1 MSRFGQY
8 LKNIFFIILIL
19 QFLPLLFV
27 NIRKV
32 FENALS
38 PKARVGVIPIKGI
51 IMDTNRYATQVKK
64 YFEDDSIKAIV
75 LKIDSPGGAPAA
87 AQELFQQIID
97 LKKEHNK
104 PVIAYAENLCA
115 SAAYYI
121 AIAADHII
129 AQPASMVGSIGAF
142 IAFPSLQTFMEQY
155 KIKYTVIQ
163 SGSYKTGPVIFRDLT
178 PKQKNMLQELTD
190 DTYDQF
196 KKAVVSRRPSLS
208 LDTQKQWA
216 DGQVFSGAKGLQIG
230 LIDQLGSHVT
240 LSKEV
245 RERAAIEEDIVFV
258 YPPKPSVFKKLF
270 GTEEQA
276 EYDEPQISIWPSFLQ
291 KPLERLVTPISW

>member
-1 MSRFGQY
+1 MSRFSQY

-27 NIRKV
+27 NMRKV
-32 FENALS
+32 VEKVTS
-38 PKARVGVIPIKGI
+38 PKARVGVIPVKGLI
-51 IMDTNRYATQVKK
+51 LDTNRYATQVKK
-64 YFEDDSIKAIV
+64 YFKDDSIKAIV

-97 LKKEHNK
+97 MKKQYDK

-129 AQPASMVGSIGAF
+129 AQPASMIGSVGAF
-142 IAFPSLQTFMEQY
+142 IAFPSLQEFMEQY

-178 PKQKNMLQELTD
+178 PKQKNMLQTLTN
-190 DTYDQF
+190 DTYEQF
-196 KKAVVSRRPSLS
+196 KNAVVSRRPSLS
-208 LDTQKQWA
+208 LANQKQWA
-216 DGQVFSGAKGLQIG
+216 DGQVFSGAKGIELG
-230 LIDQLGSHVT
+230 LIDQLGSFVT
-240 LSKEV
+240 LSNEV
-245 RERAAIEEDIVFV
+245 RKRAEIEEEIVFV
-258 YPPKPSVFKKLF
+258 YPPKPSVLMRLF
-270 GTEEQA
+270 GKEQEA
-276 EYDEPQISIWPSFLQ
+276 EYDEPQTSLLPSFLQ
-291 KPLERLVTPISW
+291 NPIERLFTPISL